1 MALRG
6 LNKAMVRL
14 DGKSRAL
21 AICFAAVAGF
31 VDSLGFLTT
40 GGFFVSF
47 MSGNSTRLGIGLAHG
62 HPTVGLAGVLLAS
75 FVFGVVIGGLAG
87 RLAGGWRRTAILALV
102 TCLLALAY
110 ALHGAGAGLWLAV
123 PLAMAMGAE
132 NTIFAE
138 DGDVRVG
145 LTYMTGTLVKMGK
158 RITVALCGGD
168 RWGWVPFFLLW
179 AGLTCGAVL
188 GAFCFERLGI
198 EALLFAI
205 GVMAVF
211 TVVSL
216 TTDLSARRVCR

>member
-1 MALRG
+1 MIS
-6 LNKAMVRL
+6 L
-14 DGKSRAL
+14 DRRTRWM
-21 AICFAAVAGF
+21 AICFAGVAGF

-62 HPTVGLAGVLLAS
+62 QPTIGLAGVLLAS

-87 RLAGGWRRTAILALV
+87 RLAGVWWRTVILVLV
-102 TCLLALAY
+102 TSLLALAY

-132 NTIFAE
+132 NTLFAE

-158 RITVALCGGD
+158 RITAALCGGD

-179 AGLTCGAVL
+179 TGLTCGAVL
-188 GAFCFERLGI
+188 GAVCFERLGI
-198 EALLFAI
+198 EALLLA
-205 GVMAVF
+205 VAAMAVF

-216 TTDLSARRVCR
+216 TTDLSGRRVWR